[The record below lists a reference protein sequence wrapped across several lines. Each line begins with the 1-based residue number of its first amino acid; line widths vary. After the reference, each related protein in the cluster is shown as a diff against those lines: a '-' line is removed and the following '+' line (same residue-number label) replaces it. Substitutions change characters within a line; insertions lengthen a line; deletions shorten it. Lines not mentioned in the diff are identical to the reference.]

1 MSAEE
6 AARDAAPEAP
16 RADRRPLLA
25 LALLLLV
32 VLSSFGVIYAAH
44 ESREL
49 FRQLEQARRDENEI
63 QIEWR
68 QLLLERGTLSSHAR
82 VEAMAS
88 SELQMVPVEG
98 EFRVLVVE

>member
-1 MSAEE
+1 MSVEE
-6 AARDAAPEAP
+6 SPRETAPP
-16 RADRRPLLA
+16 DRWPVFA
-25 LALLLLV
+25 ALLLVLA

-82 VEAMAS
+82 VEAIAN
-88 SELQMVPVEG
+88 SELQMVPVGG
-98 EFRVLVVE
+98 EFRMLVVEQ

>member
-6 AARDAAPEAP
+6 PATENPARD
-16 RADRRPLLA
+16 RWPLLA
-25 LALLLLV
+25 AVLLALS

-68 QLLLERGTLSSHAR
+68 QLLVERGTLSSHAR
-82 VEAMAS
+82 VEAMAR
-88 SELQMVPVEG
+88 SELQMAPVEG
-98 EFRVLVVE
+98 ELRVLVAE

>member
-1 MSAEE
+1 MHMQPDNAV
-6 AARDAAPEAP
+6 APAVARLRWSWIAVV
-16 RADRRPLLA
+16 
-25 LALLLLV
+25 LLLFV
-32 VLSSFGVIYAAH
+32 VASSFGVIYSAH

-49 FRQLEQARRDENEI
+49 FRQLEQVRREQNEI

-68 QLLLERGTLSSHAR
+68 QLLLERSTLSSHAR
-82 VEAMAS
+82 VEDMAA

>member
-6 AARDAAPEAP
+6 AAREAAAEAP
-16 RADRRPLLA
+16 RRDRRPVLA
-25 LALLLLV
+25 LVLLLLV
-32 VLSSFGVIYAAH
+32 VISSFGVIYAAH
-44 ESREL
+44 EAREL

-82 VEAMAS
+82 VESMAA

>member
-1 MSAEE
+1 MSAE
-6 AARDAAPEAP
+6 APETAP
-16 RADRRPLLA
+16 ARAFRWPLLA
-25 LALLLLV
+25 SALV
-32 VLSSFGVIYAAH
+32 VAIVLSSFGVIYAAH

-82 VEAMAS
+82 VEAIAN
-88 SELQMVPVEG
+88 SELQMVPVGG
-98 EFRVLVVE
+98 EFRMLVVEQ

>member
-1 MSAEE
+1 MSVEE
-6 AARDAAPEAP
+6 PAREPAARD
-16 RADRRPLLA
+16 RWPLLA
-25 LALLLLV
+25 AVLLV
-32 VLSSFGVIYAAH
+32 VSVLSSFGVIYAAH

-82 VEAMAS
+82 VEAMAGS
-88 SELQMVPVEG
+88 ALQMVPVEG
-98 EFRVLVVE
+98 DLRVLVAE

>member
-1 MSAEE
+1 MPAEE
-6 AARDAAPEAP
+6 PARETAAP
-16 RADRRPLLA
+16 DRWPLLA
-25 LALLLLV
+25 AVLLV
-32 VLSSFGVIYAAH
+32 LSVLSSFGVIYAAH

-82 VEAMAS
+82 VEAMAG

-98 EFRVLVVE
+98 ELRVLVVE

>member
-6 AARDAAPEAP
+6 PTRETAAP
-16 RADRRPLLA
+16 DRWPLLA
-25 LALLLLV
+25 AVLLV
-32 VLSSFGVIYAAH
+32 LSVLSSFGVIYAAH

-82 VEAMAS
+82 VEAMAG
-88 SELQMVPVEG
+88 SELKMVPVEG
-98 EFRVLVVE
+98 ELRVLVAE

>member
-6 AARDAAPEAP
+6 PAKETAAP
-16 RADRRPLLA
+16 DRWALLA
-25 LALLLLV
+25 VALLVLS

-82 VEAMAS
+82 VEAMAG

-98 EFRVLVVE
+98 ELRVLVVE

>member
-1 MSAEE
+1 MAAEE
-6 AARDAAPEAP
+6 PARDAAAP
-16 RADRRPLLA
+16 DRRPLLA
-25 LALLLLV
+25 ALLLVLA
-32 VLSSFGVIYAAH
+32 VLSSFGVIYSAH

-88 SELQMVPVEG
+88 SALQMVPVEG
-98 EFRVLVVE
+98 ELRVLVAE

>member
-6 AARDAAPEAP
+6 PVRETAAP
-16 RADRRPLLA
+16 DRWPLLA
-25 LALLLLV
+25 AVLLV
-32 VLSSFGVIYAAH
+32 LSVLSSFGVIYAAH

-82 VEAMAS
+82 VEAMAG

-98 EFRVLVVE
+98 ELRVLVAE

>member
-1 MSAEE
+1 MSAETPE
-6 AARDAAPEAP
+6 AAPA
-16 RADRRPLLA
+16 RAFRWPLLA
-25 LALLLLV
+25 AALLV
-32 VLSSFGVIYAAH
+32 AIVLSSFGVIYTAH

-82 VEAMAS
+82 VEAIAN
-88 SELQMVPVEG
+88 SELQMVPVGG
-98 EFRVLVVE
+98 EFRMLVVEQ

>member
-6 AARDAAPEAP
+6 PARENAAP
-16 RADRRPLLA
+16 DRWPLLA
-25 LALLLLV
+25 AVLLV
-32 VLSSFGVIYAAH
+32 LSVLSSFGVIYAAH

-68 QLLLERGTLSSHAR
+68 QLLVERGTLSSHAR
-82 VEAMAS
+82 VEAMAR
-88 SELQMVPVEG
+88 SELQMAPVEG
-98 EFRVLVVE
+98 ELRVLVDQ

>member
-6 AARDAAPEAP
+6 PARENAAP
-16 RADRRPLLA
+16 DRWPLLA
-25 LALLLLV
+25 AVLLV
-32 VLSSFGVIYAAH
+32 LSVLSSFGVIYAAH

-68 QLLLERGTLSSHAR
+68 QLLVERGTLSSHAR
-82 VEAMAS
+82 VEAMAR
-88 SELQMVPVEG
+88 SELQMAPVEG
-98 EFRVLVVE
+98 ELRVLVDE

>member
-1 MSAEE
+1 MSADEPARE
-6 AARDAAPEAP
+6 AAAP
-16 RADRRPLLA
+16 DRWSLLA
-25 LALLLLV
+25 AVLLV
-32 VLSSFGVIYAAH
+32 LSVLSSFGVIYAAH

-82 VEAMAS
+82 VEAMAG

-98 EFRVLVVE
+98 ELRVLVVE